1 MKTWFTSRIAR
12 HLLFWIGVFS
22 YFIITS
28 NMVFFKDYTHLVQS
42 TLTLMVP
49 QVITAYVL
57 LDVLISKL
65 LNQKKYLAFGLFSLL
80 LLAILFLG
88 YMLIRKYF
96 FDAVYYDVYNDLA
109 KTYAKRSLMERFM
122 DLNLLVSKMVL
133 FISPAALIFAFRMY
147 KNQKN
152 VMELREQKRIAELSA
167 LKNQLNPHFLFNT
180 LNNLYALAVEQS
192 SKTPEVIERLSEI
205 LDYILYRC
213 KADFVSLDKEVA
225 MIENYLGL
233 EKIRYGK
240 RVQIVFEHSVEES
253 VKIAP
258 LLLLTFIE
266 NAFKHGVS
274 QELKVA
280 TVHLTLKAD
289 DQNIAFDITNTKPPM
304 ASTEQFK
311 TEGEALGLENVTKQL
326 ELLYPNAY
334 SLKIEDQ
341 DNQYRVQLNIP
352 AHGL

>member
-1 MKTWFTSRIAR
+1 
-12 HLLFWIGVFS
+12 
-22 YFIITS
+22 
-28 NMVFFKDYTHLVQS
+28 MVFFKDYTHLVQS

-49 QVITAYVL
+49 QIVVAYVL
-57 LDVLISKL
+57 LDVLIPKL
-65 LNQKKYLAFGLFSLL
+65 LNQKRYLAFGLFSLL
-80 LLAILFLG
+80 LLTILFLG

-96 FDAVYYDVYNDLA
+96 FDVMYYDVYNDLA
-109 KTYAKRSLMERFM
+109 KTYAKRSLVERFM
-122 DLNLLVSKMVL
+122 DLNLIVSKMVL

-233 EKIRYGK
+233 EKIRYGN
-240 RVQIVFEHSVEES
+240 RVQIVFDHSVDQP

-304 ASTEQFK
+304 ASTAQFK